1 MVVVTRNEG
10 AELDPS
16 ALGRAFSCEAPGPVF
31 LREALP
37 ATPRS
42 RRFCQLCLDPQSRK
56 HPRDQIS
63 QPQSPY
69 CLPLQLDCSRPS
81 LLLPVWLAGLAGKSL
96 SFTLGHHFYLFRKNP
111 HYLAWAIML
120 WGTTNCFS
128 PPVKRPFG
136 EVWHSRMAD
145 NMVPLSFLNNGCPP
159 ELTLQHCLDA
169 AAAN

>member
-63 QPQSPY
+63 QPQSPSSAVGLLETQPSPS
-69 CLPLQLDCSRPS
+69 CLAC
-81 LLLPVWLAGLAGKSL
+81 GLAGKSL

-111 HYLAWAIML
+111 HYLARAMML

-145 NMVPLSFLNNGCPP
+145 NMVPLSFPNNGCPP

>member
-1 MVVVTRNEG
+1 MRGPGAGVSERGSPCHAAFQKVLSAVSGSPEQKTPEG
-10 AELDPS
+10 PDITASVPLLSSSAVGLLETQPS
-16 ALGRAFSCEAPGPVF
+16 PSC
-31 LREALP
+31 
-37 ATPRS
+37 
-42 RRFCQLCLDPQSRK
+42 
-56 HPRDQIS
+56 
-63 QPQSPY
+63 
-69 CLPLQLDCSRPS
+69 
-81 LLLPVWLAGLAGKSL
+81 LACGLAGKSL

-145 NMVPLSFLNNGCPP
+145 NMVPLSFPNNGCPP